1 MSMPY
6 LAGLRLAGRRV
17 VVIGAGVVARRRM
30 PMLIESGAQITLIA
44 PEATPE
50 IARLALRGQV
60 DWQQR
65 PYRTGDL
72 AGAWY
77 VLVATDDPACNTAVS
92 LEAEAQRT
100 FCVRADHATAATAWT
115 PATAEVDGL
124 VVGVLAGGEPQRAAQ
139 TRDLIMDLL
148 RRIARPRR
156 SRRLAA

>member
-17 VVIGAGVVARRRM
+17 VVIGAGTVASRRM
-30 PMLIESGAQITLIA
+30 PMLIESGADITVIA

-50 IARLALRGQV
+50 IARLALRGQL

-65 PYRTGDL
+65 PYRNGDV
-72 AGAWY
+72 ADAWY
-77 VLVATDDPACNTAVS
+77 VLVATDDSAANAAVS
-92 LEAEAQRT
+92 VEAEAQRT
-100 FCVRADHATAATAWT
+100 FCVRADHAPAATAWT
-115 PATAEVDGL
+115 PATGELDGVL
-124 VVGVLAGGEPQRAAQ
+124 VGVLAGGEPRRAAL

-148 RRIARPRR
+148 RRVARPGR

>member
-17 VVIGAGVVARRRM
+17 VVVGAGSVAGRRM
-30 PMLIESGAQITLIA
+30 PMLIKSGADITVIA

-50 IARLALRGQV
+50 IARLALRGELE
-60 DWQQR
+60 WEQR

-72 AGAWY
+72 ADAWY
-77 VLVATDDPACNTAVS
+77 VLVATDDSAANAAVS
-92 LEAEAQRT
+92 VEAEAQRT
-100 FCVRADHATAATAWT
+100 FCVRADHAPAATAWT
-115 PATAEVDGL
+115 PATGELDG
-124 VVGVLAGGEPQRAAQ
+124 VQVGVLAGGEPRRAAQ

-148 RRIARPRR
+148 RRVARPGR